1 MDHHTYAKSG
11 SKKWSAEEKRD
22 LVVQRI
28 AADELFSRYS
38 PKHAE
43 PWKKFKDMAK
53 IGDFSEIALRKQWFS
68 MVQRYR
74 IHKANALGGP
84 LNKQSI
90 EELNKEWEFFG
101 LIHAYMNQK
110 TADLHSYALKE
121 PNVEP
126 PNNNLAIAS
135 VYSCDEAQLSP
146 LMLGVL
152 NDHNF
157 GERSPPNEGD
167 TTDDMDDSAAA
178 SPCHRSRA
186 NIASIA
192 QHSNNDELDRLLAE
206 ATMRKDAGEG
216 GGGGGGVG
224 GCGDCENA
232 GEDVCMTTTCHEM
245 ECGPVMIGGE
255 VSLSNSRYNDG
266 FDESS
271 TATTTTTVVKTEKL
285 EQQPPSELVAKT
297 VRKRHHQRKVLSEK
311 DKYYRHR
318 RLYEQRME
326 KRLMGLCTVVGQ
338 LLKQFAPDMDVQP
351 LLALGSQMALNSP
364 APSSSDGNEEEDQDE
379 HEDQNEQEEQED
391 ADANAMSLRI

>member
-43 PWKKFKDMAK
+43 PWKKFKEMAK

-74 IHKANALGGP
+74 IHKANTLGAP

-121 PNVEP
+121 PNVEQ
-126 PNNNLAIAS
+126 PNHNLAIAS

-157 GERSPPNEGD
+157 GERSPPNGCEA
-167 TTDDMDDSAAA
+167 DDMDESNT
-178 SPCHRSRA
+178 SPCHGNSGPS
-186 NIASIA
+186 NKDHV
-192 QHSNNDELDRLLAE
+192 HSNNDELDRLLAE
-206 ATMRKDAGEG
+206 ATARKDAA
-216 GGGGGGVG
+216 VG
-224 GCGDCENA
+224 D
-232 GEDVCMTTTCHEM
+232 GEDVCMLSNTSCQEM

-255 VSLSNSRYNDG
+255 VSLSNSRYND
-266 FDESS
+266 FEEATVP
-271 TATTTTTVVKTEKL
+271 TATVVKSEKP
-285 EQQPPSELVAKT
+285 EEPSPQA
-297 VRKRHHQRKVLSEK
+297 RKLLRKHHRKGLSEK
-311 DKYYRHR
+311 EKYYRHR
-318 RLYEQRME
+318 RRYEQRME
-326 KRLMGLCTVVGQ
+326 KRLMGLCTVVGH

-351 LLALGSQMALNSP
+351 LLALGSDVTLSSP
-364 APSSSDGNEEEDQDE
+364 APSSSDEEEPE
-379 HEDQNEQEEQED
+379 EEQELQQEQQQQMQLEQQKLGVE
-391 ADANAMSLRI
+391 ADAMTLRV

>member
-11 SKKWSAEEKRD
+11 SKKWTADEKRD
-22 LVVQRI
+22 LVAQRI

-74 IHKANALGGP
+74 IHKANTLGAP
-84 LNKQSI
+84 LTKQSI

-101 LIHAYMNQK
+101 PIHAYMNQK

-135 VYSCDEAQLSP
+135 VYSCDESQLSP

-157 GERSPPNEGD
+157 GERSPPNEGGGD
-167 TTDDMDDSAAA
+167 TDDMDESA
-178 SPCHRSRA
+178 SPCHRS
-186 NIASIA
+186 NSNKDSHIP
-192 QHSNNDELDRLLAE
+192 SNNDELDRLLAE
-206 ATMRKDAGEG
+206 ATMRKDAESSG
-216 GGGGGGVG
+216 GG
-224 GCGDCENA
+224 
-232 GEDVCMTTTCHEM
+232 GEDVCMLQLGSTTCHEV

-255 VSLSNSRYNDG
+255 VSLSNSRYND
-266 FDESS
+266 FEES
-271 TATTTTTVVKTEKL
+271 AMPATTVVKTEQL
-285 EQQPPSELVAKT
+285 EQQQSDPAVAKMA
-297 VRKRHHQRKVLSEK
+297 RKRRCKVLSEK

-318 RLYEQRME
+318 RHYEQRME

-338 LLKQFAPDMDVQP
+338 LLKQFAPHMDVQP
-351 LLALGSQMALNSP
+351 LLALGSDMVLNSP
-364 APSSSDGNEEEDQDE
+364 TPSSSDESENE
-379 HEDQNEQEEQED
+379 NEAEEQEVEEQELGID
-391 ADANAMSLRI
+391 ADGIGLLGV

>member
-11 SKKWSAEEKRD
+11 SKKWSADEKRD

-74 IHKANALGGP
+74 IHKANALGAP

-101 LIHAYMNQK
+101 SIHAYMNQK

-157 GERSPPNEGD
+157 GERSPPNGD
-167 TTDDMDDSAAA
+167 TTDDMDDAT
-178 SPCHRSRA
+178 SPCHRSS
-186 NIASIA
+186 N
-192 QHSNNDELDRLLAE
+192 HNKDGNNDELDRLLAE
-206 ATMRKDAGEG
+206 ATMRKDAESG
-216 GGGGGGVG
+216 GGGGGG
-224 GCGDCENA
+224 D
-232 GEDVCMTTTCHEM
+232 EDVCMLHLHEM

-255 VSLSNSRYNDG
+255 VSLSNSRYND
-266 FDESS
+266 FDES
-271 TATTTTTVVKTEKL
+271 VVKTEEL
-285 EQQPPSELVAKT
+285 EQPPVVKT
-297 VRKRHHQRKVLSEK
+297 MKKRHQRKVLSEK

-318 RLYEQRME
+318 RRYELRME

-338 LLKQFAPDMDVQP
+338 LLKQFAPHMDVQP
-351 LLALGSQMALNSP
+351 LLSLGSDMAPMAS
-364 APSSSDGNEEEDQDE
+364 SSSDEEENDA
-379 HEDQNEQEEQED
+379 EDDAEEEEELEIEAED
-391 ADANAMSLRI
+391 DVALRI

>member
-11 SKKWSAEEKRD
+11 SKKWTAEEKRE
-22 LVVQRI
+22 LVAQRI

-43 PWKKFKDMAK
+43 PWKKFKDMAR

-74 IHKANALGGP
+74 IHKANTLGAP
-84 LNKQSI
+84 LTKQSV

-101 LIHAYMNQK
+101 PIHAYMNQK

-121 PNVEP
+121 PNVDP

-135 VYSCDEAQLSP
+135 VYSCDESQLSP

-157 GERSPPNEGD
+157 GERSPPNEAGGD
-167 TTDDMDDSAAA
+167 TDDMDESA
-178 SPCHRSRA
+178 SPCHRS
-186 NIASIA
+186 NSNKDSHIP
-192 QHSNNDELDRLLAE
+192 SNNDELDRLLAE
-206 ATMRKDAGEG
+206 ATMRKDAGG
-216 GGGGGGVG
+216 G
-224 GCGDCENA
+224 D
-232 GEDVCMTTTCHEM
+232 GEDESMLQLGSTTCHEV

-255 VSLSNSRYNDG
+255 VSLSNSRYND
-266 FDESS
+266 FEEAAMP
-271 TATTTTTVVKTEKL
+271 ATSVVKTEQL
-285 EQQPPSELVAKT
+285 EQHQSEATKVG
-297 VRKRHHQRKVLSEK
+297 RKRRRKVLSEK

-318 RLYEQRME
+318 RHYEQRME

-338 LLKQFAPDMDVQP
+338 LLKQFAPHMDVQP
-351 LLALGSQMALNSP
+351 LLALGSDIVVNSP
-364 APSSSDGNEEEDQDE
+364 APSSSGDSENE
-379 HEDQNEQEEQED
+379 NEVEAEEQEVEEQELGIA
-391 ADANAMSLRI
+391 ADGFGSPGV

>member
-43 PWKKFKDMAK
+43 PWKKFKEMAK
-53 IGDFSEIALRKQWFS
+53 IGDFSENALRKQWFS

-74 IHKANALGGP
+74 IHKANTLGAP

-121 PNVEP
+121 PNVEQ

-157 GERSPPNEGD
+157 GERSPPNDGD
-167 TTDDMDDSAAA
+167 TDDLDESNT
-178 SPCHRSRA
+178 SPCHRSS
-186 NIASIA
+186 NSSNKDHV
-192 QHSNNDELDRLLAE
+192 HSNNDELNRLLAE
-206 ATMRKDAGEG
+206 AAAHKDAAG
-216 GGGGGGVG
+216 GD
-224 GCGDCENA
+224 GDC
-232 GEDVCMTTTCHEM
+232 EDVCMLSNTSCHEM

-255 VSLSNSRYNDG
+255 VSLSNSRYND
-266 FDESS
+266 FEE
-271 TATTTTTVVKTEKL
+271 ATLPATTVVKTEKL
-285 EQQPPSELVAKT
+285 EKQSQQADKLL
-297 VRKRHHQRKVLSEK
+297 RKHHRKVLSEK
-311 DKYYRHR
+311 EKYYRHR
-318 RLYEQRME
+318 RRYEQRME
-326 KRLMGLCTVVGQ
+326 KRLMGLCTVVGH

-351 LLALGSQMALNSP
+351 LLALGSDVALSSP
-364 APSSSDGNEEEDQDE
+364 APSSSDEERSEFLDEAEEDQE
-379 HEDQNEQEEQED
+379 IQEQVQEQKPQQKLGVE
-391 ADANAMSLRI
+391 ADAMTLRV

>member
-11 SKKWSAEEKRD
+11 SKKWSTEEKRD

-43 PWKKFKDMAK
+43 PWKKFKEMAK

-74 IHKANALGGP
+74 IHKANTLGAP

-121 PNVEP
+121 PNVEQ

-167 TTDDMDDSAAA
+167 TDDMDESKT
-178 SPCHRSRA
+178 SPCHRVS
-186 NIASIA
+186 NSSTKDHV
-192 QHSNNDELDRLLAE
+192 HSNNDELDRLLAE
-206 ATMRKDAGEG
+206 ATARKDAAG
-216 GGGGGGVG
+216 G
-224 GCGDCENA
+224 D
-232 GEDVCMTTTCHEM
+232 GEDVCMLNNTNCHEM
-245 ECGPVMIGGE
+245 ECGPVMVGGE
-255 VSLSNSRYNDG
+255 VSLSNSRYND
-266 FDESS
+266 FEE
-271 TATTTTTVVKTEKL
+271 ATLPTTTVVKSEKL
-285 EQQPPSELVAKT
+285 EKQSQQADKLL
-297 VRKRHHQRKVLSEK
+297 RKHHRKVLSEK
-311 DKYYRHR
+311 EKYYRHR
-318 RLYEQRME
+318 RRYEQRME
-326 KRLMGLCTVVGQ
+326 KRLMGLCTVVGH

-351 LLALGSQMALNSP
+351 LLALGSDVAVSSP
-364 APSSSDGNEEEDQDE
+364 APSSSDEENSEILEEAEEDQE
-379 HEDQNEQEEQED
+379 IQLEQKQMLGVE
-391 ADANAMSLRI
+391 ADAMKLRV

>member
-11 SKKWSAEEKRD
+11 SKKWSAEEKRE

-74 IHKANALGGP
+74 IHKANALGVP
-84 LNKQSI
+84 LNKQTI

-167 TTDDMDDSAAA
+167 TDDMDDSAL
-178 SPCHRSRA
+178 PCHRSNSSTQA
-186 NIASIA
+186 NIA
-192 QHSNNDELDRLLAE
+192 HGNNDELDRLLAE
-206 ATMRKDAGEG
+206 ATMRKDAG
-216 GGGGGGVG
+216 G
-224 GCGDCENA
+224 GCEDA
-232 GEDVCMTTTCHEM
+232 SEDVCMTTCHEM

-255 VSLSNSRYNDG
+255 VSLSNSRYND
-266 FDESS
+266 FDETS
-271 TATTTTTVVKTEKL
+271 TSTTLPTPVVKTEKL
-285 EQQPPSELVAKT
+285 EQQSEPVAKT
-297 VRKRHHQRKVLSEK
+297 PRKRLQRKVLSEK

-318 RLYEQRME
+318 RRYEQRME
-326 KRLMGLCTVVGQ
+326 KRLMGLCMVVGQ
-338 LLKQFAPDMDVQP
+338 LLKQFAPDLDVQP
-351 LLALGSQMALNSP
+351 LLALGSDMALNSP
-364 APSSSDGNEEEDQDE
+364 APSSSDEDEEELDE
-379 HEDQNEQEEQED
+379 EQEEQGVDTD
-391 ADANAMSLRI
+391 ADADADGMSLRI